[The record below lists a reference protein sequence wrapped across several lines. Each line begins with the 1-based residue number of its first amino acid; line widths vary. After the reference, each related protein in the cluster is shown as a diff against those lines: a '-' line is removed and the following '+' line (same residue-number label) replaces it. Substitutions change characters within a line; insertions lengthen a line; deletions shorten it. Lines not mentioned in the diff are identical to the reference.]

1 MRLTAH
7 ASSRSLQAEEGLNT
21 GKFECAACMC
31 EYDNIGDG
39 ILPPCGH
46 VLCTPCFERFA
57 KQTLAEKQM
66 LDCPTCKDP
75 IPGWLVSRALGEE
88 CGRAYTDIEALHFGT
103 VAGLT
108 LRQCPTADCNYRYEL
123 DGKLQALSDWPAD
136 QEVPEYRLF
145 KCPSCE
151 RDICLKCNC
160 QEHDGYTCAQYAAW
174 KAENEAGEEKFG
186 GLLAGGVVKLCP
198 NCASPIEKNDGCNFI
213 TCQHCKCKEG
223 FCWETGKPRF
233 GPNGCGGGHNCH

>member
-1 MRLTAH
+1 MRVRVRACG
-7 ASSRSLQAEEGLNT
+7 ARAAPSFAR
-21 GKFECAACMC
+21 CAAATEVREGPAETGACR
-31 EYDNIGDG
+31 DG
-39 ILPPCGH
+39 
-46 VLCTPCFERFA
+46 TD
-57 KQTLAEKQM
+57 LAEM
-66 LDCPTCKDP
+66 
-75 IPGWLVSRALGEE
+75 S
-88 CGRAYTDIEALHFGT
+88 Y
-103 VAGLT
+103 
-108 LRQCPTADCNYRYEL
+108 N
-123 DGKLQALSDWPAD
+123 
-136 QEVPEYRLF
+136 LF